1 MDYSRSPLGK
11 HSRPAISASATS
23 RKNKLQR
30 CSVCGGLGHKS
41 RTCDQQTALKSEND
55 DELSDRLTDSRG
67 RRSSSEDYD
76 DDYEVETDA
85 TDLRAAIGAPG
96 ALQRPIRRP
105 EPRDARAQT
114 PSLIRPEQQLN
125 YSPPIVEFSYPHWY
139 PYSATHLVMT

>member
-67 RRSSSEDYD
+67 WRSSSEDYD

-85 TDLRAAIGAPG
+85 TDLRAAIVLQ
-96 ALQRPIRRP
+96 ALSRDPSGDLSHVMP
-105 EPRDARAQT
+105 ESQT
-114 PSLIRPEQQLN
+114 PGLIRPEQQLN